1 MFAKLLPLQS
11 LVVPWR
17 ILTIMLCQIRI
28 GMNMLILIIRTY
40 VIYDEH
46 FIFY

>member
-28 GMNMLILIIRTY
+28 GMNMLIIRTY